1 MTYFGVLLR
10 FIGPP
15 LVLLIAITI
24 VDGMRGRRIPPAFRT
39 WPPWAIVLGHVL
51 LALVYTTPW
60 DNYLVATGVW
70 WYDPALVTGLTLG
83 WVPIEEYTFFVVQ
96 TLMGGLWVL
105 FWMRRAD
112 TRHPADREHPADT
125 EYSTGSP
132 KTFFFPRPALR
143 WITAGIGGLL
153 WVVWLA
159 LLLAGWT
166 KGRYMS
172 LILVW
177 FLPPILLQLAFGA
190 DILWHHRRLVSV
202 ALVPPTLYLW
212 LVDGLAIRSG
222 TWAINPQDTVGLD
235 LLGVLP
241 IEEATFFLVTNVLIS
256 FGIVLMLARE
266 SHRRA
271 GLRTAQREQL

>member
-24 VDGMRGRRIPPAFRT
+24 VDWVRGQRVPEALRA
-39 WPPWAIVLGHVL
+39 WPPWAILLGHVL
-51 LALVYTTPW
+51 IALVYTTPW
-60 DNYLVATGVW
+60 DNYLVANRVW
-70 WYDPALVTGLTLG
+70 WYEQALVTGLTLW

-105 FWMRRAD
+105 FWMRHLTPSWKLAD
-112 TRHPADREHPADT
+112 ALHRTSFQEGR
-125 EYSTGSP
+125 
-132 KTFFFPRPALR
+132 ALR
-143 WITAGIGGLL
+143 WISTAIGGLL
-153 WVVWLA
+153 WVVWLV

-166 KGRYMS
+166 RGRYMS
-172 LILVW
+172 LILSW
-177 FLPPILLQLAFGA
+177 FLPPIVLQLGFGA
-190 DILWHHRRLVSV
+190 DILWHYRRLVTV

-222 TWAINPQDTVGLD
+222 TWVISPQDTVGLD
-235 LLGVLP
+235 LFGVLP
-241 IEEATFFLVTNVLIS
+241 IEEATFFLITNVLIS

-266 SHRRA
+266 SHQRA
-271 GLRTAQREQL
+271 GLRTE

>member
-15 LVLLIAITI
+15 LAILSIITI
-24 VDGMRGRRIPPAFRT
+24 IDRLRGKRIPTAFRT
-39 WPPWAIVLGHVL
+39 WSPWTIVLGHVL
-51 LALVYTTPW
+51 IALVYTTPW
-60 DNYLVATGVW
+60 DNYLVANQVW
-70 WYDPALVTGLTLG
+70 WYEPTLVTGLTLG

-96 TLMGGLWVL
+96 TLMAGLWVL

-112 TRHPADREHPADT
+112 VKHPLG
-125 EYSTGSP
+125 STTPFSP
-132 KTFFFPRPALR
+132 KPTMR
-143 WITAGIGGLL
+143 WVLTGLGSVF
-153 WVVWLA
+153 WVVSLV
-159 LLLAGWT
+159 LLLAGWRR
-166 KGRYMS
+166 GLYMS

-177 FLPPILLQLAFGA
+177 FLPPILLQLGFGA

-212 LVDGLAIRSG
+212 LVDGLAILSG
-222 TWAINPQDTVGLD
+222 TWTISPRDTVGLD

-266 SHRRA
+266 SHQRA
-271 GLRTAQREQL
+271 GLRTAQREPL